1 MAFTIKIYEK
11 DEYIYK
17 LLKKRLGSFFPDAYV
32 INPYLDEG
40 STDERFSEY
49 TSVLYDPKDISK
61 EEVSLHTASPLRLT
75 DDGGVIDCSR
85 LVHSLRQSDESPLF
99 IRPSTG
105 TITAVIPFVYSD
117 VRDRFISDIE
127 TELSGSDYNVRL
139 DFTSKLRAL
148 WRQSAGNN
156 MTALLE
162 ACRSRRFKP
171 EDILKY
177 CNMDDL
183 GFLTPGSCRN
193 NDDVYDFG
201 VARVAALINHAADL
215 AHSKTSFINV
225 LTVMEG
231 FRSAD
236 LPELLSG
243 LDKVFI
249 LLPARNAGEDLGARE
264 LITSLTKTLGRERVS
279 VYYAED
285 LTVPGELD
293 DSLSLRRQVV

>member
-40 STDERFSEY
+40 ST
-49 TSVLYDPKDISK
+49 DISK

-99 IRPSTG
+99 IRPATG

-162 ACRSRRFKP
+162 ACR
-171 EDILKY
+171 
-177 CNMDDL
+177 
-183 GFLTPGSCRN
+183 
-193 NDDVYDFG
+193 
-201 VARVAALINHAADL
+201 
-215 AHSKTSFINV
+215 
-225 LTVMEG
+225 
-231 FRSAD
+231 
-236 LPELLSG
+236 
-243 LDKVFI
+243 
-249 LLPARNAGEDLGARE
+249 
-264 LITSLTKTLGRERVS
+264 
-279 VYYAED
+279 
-285 LTVPGELD
+285 
-293 DSLSLRRQVV
+293 

>member
-40 STDERFSEY
+40 CTDERFSEY

-61 EEVSLHTASPLRLT
+61 EEVSLQTASPIRLT
-75 DDGGVIDCSR
+75 EDGGIIDCSR
-85 LVHSLRQSDESPLF
+85 LIHTLRQSDEYPLF
-99 IRPSTG
+99 IKPQEG

-127 TELSGSDYNVRL
+127 TELSGADYNVRL
-139 DFTSKLRAL
+139 DFTSKMRAL

-162 ACRSRRFKP
+162 ACRSKKFKP

-177 CNMDDL
+177 CNMDEW
-183 GFLTPGSCRN
+183 GFRTPGSCQN

-201 VARVAALINHAADL
+201 VARVASLMNHASDL
-215 AHSKTSFINV
+215 AHSKESFINV
-225 LTVMEG
+225 LTVIEG

-243 LDKVFI
+243 CDKVFI

-279 VYYAED
+279 VCYAED
-285 LTVPGELD
+285 QMVPGELED
-293 DSLSLRRQVV
+293 PFSPRRQVV